1 MEENKMN
8 NKNNTVIYQDPKGND
23 AKGYFINGKT
33 YKDPAG
39 TQRVDIGSV
48 VPTAGGTFVRTG
60 MGSVKTPRSVADDIR
75 NGYRAAGQN
84 LNASYNAQRDG
95 IRGALKLRE
104 HQTNQQKR
112 NVQNQYANANRA
124 AYQAYVNASNP
135 YGAAA
140 EQNAKLGLA
149 NSGYSETS
157 KMRLANTYQQ
167 SIGENTRARD
177 EYINELDNALIEA
190 KYKGDIDLANAL
202 SEHKMRVYQHGIDA
216 AEAIAA
222 QENQAY
228 NAAMD
233 FERDRWNRSVDERRL
248 ANDDRE
254 FYADEAFR
262 NKQFDA
268 DEAFRY
274 KKFYADE
281 AYRNR
286 PRATGGAKKDDS
298 WERAKKL
305 FEMGFDDPWIFEVL
319 GTDMSRYYGKRD

>member
-1 MEENKMN
+1 MN
-8 NKNNTVIYQDPKGND
+8 NKNNSVIYQDPQGND

-48 VPTAGGTFVRTG
+48 VPTAGGTFMRTG
-60 MGSVKTPRSVADDIR
+60 MGSVKTPQSITDDIR
-75 NGYRAAGQN
+75 NSYQAAGQN
-84 LNASYNAQRDG
+84 LNDSYNAKRDG
-95 IRGALKLRE
+95 IRSALKLRE
-104 HQTNQQKR
+104 QQTNRQKR
-112 NVQNQYANANRA
+112 NVQNQYANANRM

-140 EQNAKLGLA
+140 EQNARLGLA
-149 NSGYSETS
+149 NSGYSESS
-157 KMRLANTYQQ
+157 KMRLANAYQQ

-190 KYKGDIDLANAL
+190 RYKGDIELANAL
-202 SEHKMRVYQHGIDA
+202 SEHKMRVYQYGIDA

-222 QENQAY
+222 QQNQAY

-233 FERDRWNRSVDERRL
+233 YERDRWNRSVDERRL
-248 ANDDRE
+248 ANDDRA

-262 NKQFDA
+262 NRKFDA

-274 KKFYADE
+274 KQFYADE

-286 PRATGGAKKDDS
+286 PR
-298 WERAKKL
+298 
-305 FEMGFDDPWIFEVL
+305 V
-319 GTDMSRYYGKRD
+319 